1 MLCRRQLSESQVS
14 RSSQISFAFLV
25 FDSLAAYYLLLV
37 LSYFAVNFCF
47 GHATVLARFKG
58 VLLTLECNR
67 DLENLSLVENVS
79 ENTAL
84 IARLALF
91 LA

>member
-14 RSSQISFAFLV
+14 GSSQISFAFLV

-37 LSYFAVNFCF
+37 LSYFAVDFCF
-47 GHATVLARFKG
+47 GRATVLARLKG